1 VVDVVVSG
9 AQPLGRG
16 VSEIQA
22 TLGVDELRRGAE
34 EFGASLGKDLERRDR
49 EGEFDPSLWRSCASF
64 GILGLPMPSRYGGS
78 ELELPAVV
86 QVLEALGFGCRDNGL
101 LFALG
106 AQLWSVQMPILVLG
120 TDEQR
125 DRYLPGLVDGSLI
138 GAHAVTEPEAGSD
151 AFSLRTTA
159 RLEGDEYVL
168 DGAKTFVTSA
178 PVADV
183 FVVVASIEP
192 GSGSRGLTAFLVD
205 RGTRGLTVSA
215 PFEKSGLRTSTMA
228 EVSFAGCRIPR
239 AQLLGRERGGSA
251 VFGVAMEWE
260 RSFILAPAL
269 GTMRRQLADCIRYA
283 RARRQFGEPIGKRE
297 PIASKLVEMQ
307 LRLETCRLLVQRI
320 ARLKLEGRRLTYE
333 PSQAKLHVSE
343 SWVQTSLDALQLHG
357 GAGYMVE
364 LGVERDVRD
373 ALASKIYSGT
383 SEIQRMII
391 AGFLGL

>member
-1 VVDVVVSG
+1 MMGVG
-9 AQPLGRG
+9 GR
-16 VSEIQA
+16 
-22 TLGVDELRRGAE
+22 DESTGLRAE
-34 EFGASLGKDLERRDR
+34 VERFGAALNDDLEGRDGR
-49 EGEFDPSLWRSCASF
+49 GEFDRALWTRCAKF
-64 GILGLPMPSRYGGS
+64 GVLGLTMPARFGGTPH
-78 ELELPAVV
+78 ELPTVV
-86 QVLEALGFGCRDNGL
+86 SALEGLGFGCRDNGL

-125 DRYLPGLVDGSLI
+125 ERYLPGLVDGTLI

-151 AFSLRTTA
+151 AFSLRATA
-159 RLEGDEYVL
+159 RQDGDDYVL

-183 FVVVASIEP
+183 FLVVATIEP

-205 RGTRGLTVSA
+205 RNTPGLSVSA
-215 PFEKSGLRTSTMA
+215 PFEKAGLRTSAMA
-228 EVSFAGCRIPR
+228 EVSFAGCRVPDT
-239 AQLLGRERGGSA
+239 QLLGRERGGSA

-269 GTMRRQLADCIRYA
+269 GTMRRQLDECVKYA
-283 RARRQFGEPIGKRE
+283 RARRQFGQPIGKRE

-307 LRLETCRLLVQRI
+307 LRLETSRLLVDRV
-320 ARLKLEGRRLTYE
+320 ARLKQDGRRLTYE
-333 PSQAKLHVSE
+333 PSQVKLHLSE
-343 SWVQTSLDALQLHG
+343 SWVQTSLDALQIHG
-357 GAGYMVE
+357 AAGYMVE
-364 LGVERDVRD
+364 LGVERDLRD

-383 SEIQRMII
+383 SEIQRMIV